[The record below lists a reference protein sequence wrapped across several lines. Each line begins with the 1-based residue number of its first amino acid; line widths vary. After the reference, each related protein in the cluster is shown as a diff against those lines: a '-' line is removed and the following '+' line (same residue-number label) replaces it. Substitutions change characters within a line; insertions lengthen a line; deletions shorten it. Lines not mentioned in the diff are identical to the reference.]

1 MLSSIGKVGYDSEM
15 FPNTG
20 RSWDNESMA
29 DVVYKGLMIY
39 RVPEPL
45 PSIAFSMVKRDG
57 IDALMQT
64 YNFLIAYYDAIKAF
78 RERRY
83 YGNRFDINRDI
94 AAFPDDV
101 LKVFNTA
108 ASRYGY
114 NRFTMNI
121 KNKVLD
127 FIKKSDNFDNSTN
140 FVMFYPAKILDGIK
154 YALSQISG

>member
-1 MLSSIGKVGYDSEM
+1 MNLTSIGKVGYDSEM
-15 FPNTG
+15 FPNTR

-29 DVVYKGLMIY
+29 DVVYKALMSQ
-39 RVPEPL
+39 RLPEPL

-64 YNFLIAYYDAIKAF
+64 YDFLTAYYDAIKAF
-78 RERRY
+78 PERRY
-83 YGNRFDINRDI
+83 YGGYTKNDFYNNIT
-94 AAFPDDV
+94 
-101 LKVFNTA
+101 KVFNTA

-127 FIKKSDNFDNSTN
+127 FIKKSDNLDSAQNFD
-140 FVMFYPAKILDGIK
+140 MLYPVKILNGIK
-154 YALSQISG
+154 SVLGQITS

>member
-1 MLSSIGKVGYDSEM
+1 MFSSIGKVGDASE
-15 FPNTG
+15 FNYTR

-29 DVVYKGLMIY
+29 DVVYKTLMSQ
-39 RVPEPL
+39 RLPEPL

-57 IDALMQT
+57 YKALMQT
-64 YNFLIAYYDAIKAF
+64 YNFLIAYYDAIRAF
-78 RERRY
+78 PERRY
-83 YGNRFDINRDI
+83 YGDFDINRARI
-94 AAFPDDV
+94 AFPDDV

-121 KNKVLD
+121 RNQVLD

-140 FVMFYPAKILDGIK
+140 FAMFYPVKILDGIK